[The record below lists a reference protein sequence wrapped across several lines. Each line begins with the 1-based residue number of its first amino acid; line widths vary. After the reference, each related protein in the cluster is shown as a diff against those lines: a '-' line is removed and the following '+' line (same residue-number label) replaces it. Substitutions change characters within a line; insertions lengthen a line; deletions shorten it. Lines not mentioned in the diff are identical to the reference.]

1 VDPHLSEYFSRDFS
15 QEVGARYTVGQKNTT
30 QRPYGLRM
38 IQLLYHSGKLST
50 QASGLMEISPNTKR
64 LRMNAE
70 DLKNL
75 GLNPHDRVRMTS
87 DLETVEMEV
96 EEDTSLMPGTCVV
109 PEHFN
114 DPPVKDLMSLQVDP
128 VTGVPYFKLA
138 HVSIEK
144 A

>member
-1 VDPHLSEYFSRDFS
+1 
-15 QEVGARYTVGQKNTT
+15 
-30 QRPYGLRM
+30 M

-64 LRMNAE
+64 LRMSGE

-75 GLNPHDRVRMTS
+75 GVDSHDQVRITS
-87 DLETVEMEV
+87 DHGTLEMGV
-96 EEDTSLMPGTCVV
+96 EEDMALMPGTCVV

-128 VTGVPYFKLA
+128 VTGVPYFKLT

>member
-1 VDPHLSEYFSRDFS
+1 
-15 QEVGARYTVGQKNTT
+15 
-30 QRPYGLRM
+30 M

-70 DLKNL
+70 DLKNI
-75 GLNPHDRVRMTS
+75 GLSPHDRVRMTS
-87 DLETVEMEV
+87 NLGTVEMEV
-96 EEDTSLMPGTCVV
+96 EEDMALMPGTCVV